1 MGSSSS
7 AETYVLVFTLLFSS
21 VSWAASSSVHQNFL
35 QCLTLNSNSST
46 PITKVLYTP
55 KNSSYETVLDFS
67 IQNLRFTSSCTPK
80 PHIIVTPLHVSHI
93 QAAVICS
100 KKYGLQIRA
109 RSGGHDYEG
118 LSYVSE
124 VPFII
129 VDLLKLRSI
138 NVDVEDGSAW
148 VEAGATLGEVYYS
161 IANKT
166 ATHGFLQASAPLE
179 SMGEDLF
186 WAIRG
191 GGGASFGIILSWKIK
206 LVPVPSTV
214 TVFRVTRTLEQ
225 DAEKILLKWQ
235 QVAHKLH
242 EDLFIRVYLQ
252 AVNGS
257 QEGERTISST
267 YESLF
272 LGNTSGLL
280 SLMNESFPEL
290 GLAAEDCYETSWI
303 ESVLY
308 FAGFSGQPLDVLL
321 NRSQTS
327 KNYFKNKSDFLKE
340 PIPETGLQGIWK
352 LFYQLKNATGLMIIS
367 PYGGRMNEIPETETP
382 FPHRK
387 GSLYSI
393 QYVVAWLEEGK
404 KVSKRHIDWA
414 RKLHKYMAP
423 YVSKSPRAACLSYRD
438 LDLGRNKNGNTSYA
452 QASIWGLRYYK
463 INFNRLVQVKTKVDP
478 SNFFTNE
485 QSIPLLMAK
494 FPCCNSNH
502 QQQNLDQRVVVI
514 PPSSCKKDV
523 RMGCPDTPSDDQVS
537 LLEVIGK

>member
-7 AETYVLVFTLLFSS
+7 AETYILVFTLLFSS

-80 PHIIVTPLHVSHI
+80 PQIIVTPLHVSHI

-129 VDLLKLRSI
+129 VDLLELRSI

-148 VEAGATLGEVYYS
+148 VEAGGYGTLLRKYGLAADNIIDAYIVDS
-161 IANKT
+161 NGT
-166 ATHGFLQASAPLE
+166 LLNRE

-191 GGGASFGIILSWKIK
+191 GGGASFGIIVSWKIK

-235 QVAHKLH
+235 QVADKLH
-242 EDLFIRVYLQ
+242 EDLFIRVYVQ

-290 GLAAEDCYETSWI
+290 GLAADDCNETSWI

-308 FAGFSGQPLDVLL
+308 FAGFSGQPLD
-321 NRSQTS
+321 
-327 KNYFKNKSDFLKE
+327 E

-352 LFYQLKNATGLMIIS
+352 LFYQVKNATALMIIS

-423 YVSKSPRAACLSYRD
+423 YVSKSPRAAYLNYRD

-452 QASIWGLRYYK
+452 QASIWGLKYYK

-478 SNFFTNE
+478 SNFFRNE
-485 QSIPLLMAK
+485 QSIPPLSSWKIIFPFLKKLFFELLLKWCMVY
-494 FPCCNSNH
+494 FL
-502 QQQNLDQRVVVI
+502 QNFGK
-514 PPSSCKKDV
+514 SMHSF
-523 RMGCPDTPSDDQVS
+523 
-537 LLEVIGK
+537 LE

>member
-7 AETYVLVFTLLFSS
+7 AETCILVFTLLFSS

-80 PHIIVTPLHVSHI
+80 PQIIVTPLHVSHI

-129 VDLLKLRSI
+129 VDLLTLRSI

-166 ATHGFLQASAPLE
+166 ATHGFPAGICPTVGVGGHLSGGGYGTLLRKYGLAADNIIDAYIVDSNGTLLNRE

-191 GGGASFGIILSWKIK
+191 GGGASFGIIVSWKIK

-290 GLAAEDCYETSWI
+290 GLAAEDCNETSWI

-308 FAGFSGQPLDVLL
+308 FTGFSGQPLDVLL

-352 LFYQLKNATGLMIIS
+352 LFYQVKNATALMIIS

-393 QYVVAWLEEGK
+393 QYVVAWLEEGEE
-404 KVSKRHIDWA
+404 VSKRHIYWT
-414 RKLHKYMAP
+414 RKLYKFMAP
-423 YVSKSPRAACLSYRD
+423 YVSKSPRAAYLNYRD

-452 QASIWGLRYYK
+452 QASIWGLKYYK
-463 INFNRLVQVKTKVDP
+463 INFNRLVQIKTKVDP
-478 SNFFTNE
+478 SNFFRNE
-485 QSIPLLMAK
+485 QSIPPL
-494 FPCCNSNH
+494 
-502 QQQNLDQRVVVI
+502 
-514 PPSSCKKDV
+514 SSWWKN
-523 RMGCPDTPSDDQVS
+523 
-537 LLEVIGK
+537 

>member
-1 MGSSSS
+1 MGSSSC
-7 AETYVLVFTLLFSS
+7 AETYILVFTLLFSS

-46 PITKVLYTP
+46 PITKVVYTP
-55 KNSSYETVLDFS
+55 HNSSYETVLDFS
-67 IQNLRFTSSCTPK
+67 IQNLRFTSSCTPR
-80 PHIIVTPLHVSHI
+80 PQVIVTPLLVSHI

-129 VDLLKLRSI
+129 YGLAADNIIDAYIVDSNGTLLNR
-138 NVDVEDGSAW
+138 
-148 VEAGATLGEVYYS
+148 
-161 IANKT
+161 
-166 ATHGFLQASAPLE
+166 E

-191 GGGASFGIILSWKIK
+191 GGGASFGIIVSWKIK

-214 TVFRVTRTLEQ
+214 TVFTVTRTLEQ

-235 QVAHKLH
+235 QVADKLH
-242 EDLFIRVYLQ
+242 EDLFIRVYVQ
-252 AVNGS
+252 A
-257 QEGERTISST
+257 
-267 YESLF
+267 
-272 LGNTSGLL
+272 
-280 SLMNESFPEL
+280 L
-290 GLAAEDCYETSWI
+290 GLAADDCNETSWI
-303 ESVLY
+303 
-308 FAGFSGQPLDVLL
+308 D
-321 NRSQTS
+321 QTS

-340 PIPETGLQGIWK
+340 PIPETGLHGIWK
-352 LFYQLKNATGLMIIS
+352 LFYELKNATGMIIIS

-393 QYVVAWLEEGK
+393 QYVVNWLEEGEE
-404 KVSKRHIDWA
+404 VSKRHIDWT
-414 RKLHKYMAP
+414 RKLYKYMAP
-423 YVSKSPRAACLSYRD
+423 YVSKSPRAAYLNYRD

-452 QASIWGLRYYK
+452 QASIWGLKYYK

-478 SNFFTNE
+478 SNFFRNE
-485 QSIPLLMAK
+485 QSIPL
-494 FPCCNSNH
+494 
-502 QQQNLDQRVVVI
+502 
-514 PPSSCKKDV
+514 SSWWKK
-523 RMGCPDTPSDDQVS
+523 
-537 LLEVIGK
+537 